1 MSREKHYI
9 WSVYNF
15 RKALL
20 RTSDDKQIDDG
31 QYKIWVWRSICWPDE
46 HYRSKTIKKRFFK
59 RIYQVLERYHFG
71 RAFKSSEAP
80 KTNLRESYHASY
92 VKGRTVNLTLLDAEY
107 RNTASAVKLKQSM
120 KMFGLGYKCQGSGP
134 ILIRKTNCC
143 YERQK
148 SKVKVIDF
156 LFVTVRQ
163 SFFSYISWLSSRRRT
178 FGCFYHCYLGYYTQ
192 YEAAHRFLLS

>member
-1 MSREKHYI
+1 M
-9 WSVYNF
+9 
-15 RKALL
+15 
-20 RTSDDKQIDDG
+20 
-31 QYKIWVWRSICWPDE
+31 
-46 HYRSKTIKKRFFK
+46 
-59 RIYQVLERYHFG
+59 ERYHFG

-92 VKGRTVNLTLLDAEY
+92 VKGGTVNLTLLDAAY
-107 RNTASAVKLKQSM
+107 RNIASAVKLKQSM

-134 ILIRKTNCC
+134 ILIGKTNCC

-163 SFFSYISWLSSRRRT
+163 SIFSYISWLSSRRRT

-192 YEAAHRFLLS
+192 YEVAHRFLLS